1 MIFSEFFYHSFPSYE
16 SLYKQGTKSMD
27 KGFEI
32 ADIIVAFIKGDATP
46 EQIVRLDE
54 WQNESDE
61 NKRLGLFHCMM
72 KQILNCKYGY
82 GRN

>member
-1 MIFSEFFYHSFPSYE
+1 
-16 SLYKQGTKSMD
+16 MD

-61 NKRLGLFHCMM
+61 NKRLFVSLLDETNF
-72 KQILNCKYGY
+72 
-82 GRN
+82 

>member
-1 MIFSEFFYHSFPSYE
+1 
-16 SLYKQGTKSMD
+16 MD

-32 ADIIVAFIKGDATP
+32 ADIIVAFIKGNATP

-61 NKRLGLFHCMM
+61 NKRLFVSLLDETTFLIEIQRQFPMIM
-72 KQILNCKYGY
+72 YGITQDR
-82 GRN
+82 G

>member
-1 MIFSEFFYHSFPSYE
+1 
-16 SLYKQGTKSMD
+16 MD

-61 NKRLGLFHCMM
+61 NLGRKIKETFICR
-72 KQILNCKYGY
+72 C
-82 GRN
+82 

>member
-1 MIFSEFFYHSFPSYE
+1 
-16 SLYKQGTKSMD
+16 MD

-32 ADIIVAFIKGDATP
+32 ADIIVAFIKGNATP

-61 NKRLGLFHCMM
+61 NKRLFVSLLDETNFDLQVRVR
-72 KQILNCKYGY
+72 KELNIEKAF
-82 GRN
+82 NQVKS

>member
-1 MIFSEFFYHSFPSYE
+1 
-16 SLYKQGTKSMD
+16 MD

-32 ADIIVAFIKGDATP
+32 ADIIVAFIKGNATP

-61 NKRLGLFHCMM
+61 NKRLGLFHCWM
-72 KQILNCKYGY
+72 KQIFDFASTGTEGIEY
-82 GRN
+82 RESV

>member
-32 ADIIVAFIKGDATP
+32 ADIIVAFIKGNATP

-61 NKRLGLFHCMM
+61 NKRLFVSLLDETNF
-72 KQILNCKYGY
+72 
-82 GRN
+82 

>member
-1 MIFSEFFYHSFPSYE
+1 
-16 SLYKQGTKSMD
+16 MD

-32 ADIIVAFIKGDATP
+32 ADIIVAFIKGNATP

-61 NKRLGLFHCMM
+61 NKRLFVSLLDETNFDLQVRVR
-72 KQILNCKYGY
+72 KELNIEKAFNQVKSRKRGKEW
-82 GRN
+82 